1 MCNYSLLLPHL
12 SMSEAGL
19 FIISYCDK
27 VTNTVHTVTKMA
39 AILSIKATFA
49 LE

>member
-1 MCNYSLLLPHL
+1 
-12 SMSEAGL
+12 MSEAGL

-27 VTNTVHTVTKMA
+27 VTITQYIATKMA